1 MKLKKFSGKS
11 LTSETLLGQEFGWNQ
26 CVTHFR
32 REIRALSNDPR
43 SIPIEKVI
51 KNFDENV
58 MELCTCVLG
67 LCKWVDFMVCK

>member
-1 MKLKKFSGKS
+1 MKSKKFSGKS
-11 LTSETLLGQEFGWNQ
+11 LTLETLFGQEFGWNQ
-26 CVTHFR
+26 CVTHFVR
-32 REIRALSNDPR
+32 KIWALNNYPR
-43 SIPIEKVI
+43 SIPIKKVI